1 MIGLKLFAAS
11 VIALPW
17 LNPFALGPS
26 VSAVSNISAWLC
38 TLAFALTCVQVE
50 NRSHQRVNLPATI
63 AFGWLA
69 AAFASCLIGL
79 CQYFGLSSTFSAWV
93 SQTDPGE
100 AFANLRQRN
109 QFATLINLSFA
120 ALFCFAMRHK
130 LNEKT
135 WYLVSAL
142 LVACFFA
149 GGNAASGSRTGLFQ
163 FACICMIALWWGTW
177 RIKAA
182 RWVLVVGVLGYGV
195 ATVLLPI
202 SAGLDPTTHGALARL
217 QAGDAPCASRLTLWS
232 NVFDLIAQ
240 KPLLG
245 WGWGNLDYAH
255 YITLYPG
262 ERFCDILDNA
272 HNLPL
277 HLAVEL
283 GVPFAVLFCGL
294 VIWRIVRLKP
304 WAETD
309 RTRQLAWTVLMVIGL
324 HSLVE
329 YPLWYGPFQMTVGL
343 CIWMLW
349 RRPGLEGAGE
359 AVAADFKPKRPLAQ
373 RLIAQAAIVLIAF
386 LGVVAWDYWRV
397 SQIYLPPE
405 SRAASFRDDTLAKS
419 SETWFFKDTA
429 RFAQLSLMPL
439 TQNNAQQVYDL
450 ASGLLH
456 YSPEARVVEKLIE
469 SATML
474 GRLDEAVFHLARF
487 RAAFP
492 QDYEAWRVKTG
503 VAGS

>member
-1 MIGLKLFAAS
+1 MS
-11 VIALPW
+11 
-17 LNPFALGPS
+17 
-26 VSAVSNISAWLC
+26 
-38 TLAFALTCVQVE
+38 Q
-50 NRSHQRVNLPATI
+50 
-63 AFGWLA
+63 
-69 AAFASCLIGL
+69 
-79 CQYFGLSSTFSAWV
+79 SS
-93 SQTDPGE
+93 PGE
-100 AFANLRQRN
+100 ALANLRQRN
-109 QFATLINLSFA
+109 QFATLCNIVFA
-120 ALFCFAMRHK
+120 TVIYWVVQRKLIFKTYAANGVVTARH
-130 LNEKT
+130 T
-135 WYLVSAL
+135 DGVGGL
-142 LVACFFA
+142 LYWATVGLAVCLLMA
-149 GGNAASGSRTGLFQ
+149 GNAASNSRTGLFQ
-163 FACICMIALWWGTW
+163 LVAICLLALWWGAW
-177 RIKAA
+177 RLPTTRAA
-182 RWVLVVGVLGYGV
+182 LVMGLMAYGMSV
-195 ATVLLPI
+195 VLLPLA
-202 SAGLDPTTHGALARL
+202 AGLDATTHGALARL

-232 NVFDLIAQ
+232 NVIDLIQQ

-255 YITLYPG
+255 YINLYPG

-283 GVPFAVLFCGL
+283 GVPFALLFCGL

-309 RTRQLAWTVLMVIGL
+309 ATRQLAWTVLMVIGL

-349 RRPGLEGAGE
+349 ERPGPIKADDQMGNLALGRVVEPVTADLNDTTAGTIG
-359 AVAADFKPKRPLAQ
+359 FKPKRSLAQ
-373 RLIAQAAIVLIAF
+373 TVTAQAAIISIVF

-397 SQIYLPPE
+397 SQIYLQPE
-405 SRAASFRDDTLAKS
+405 SRAASYKQDTLAKS

-429 RFAQLSLMPL
+429 RFAQLSIMQLKPD
-439 TQNNAQQVYDL
+439 NAQQVYDL
-450 ASGLLH
+450 ALGLLP

-487 RAAFP
+487 KAAFP

-503 VAGS
+503 VAN